1 MERRSKRAEAAVV
14 AAAAG
19 ALLLAGCAGKT
30 AGGNNGHDATLR
42 MTVTAKNGVTVYE
55 KPAEQA
61 GGGNP
66 EVAGTIAAGKE
77 VVADCV
83 FLGETPGSNRVHLT
97 APLEG
102 YVRPVGLSNDFD
114 QIGRKL
120 PDC

>member
-1 MERRSKRAEAAVV
+1 MERYSRRAEAAVV

-66 EVAGTIAAGKE
+66 EIAGTVAAGKE
-77 VVADCV
+77 VVANCV
-83 FLGETPGSNRVHLT
+83 FLGETPDSKRVHLT
-97 APLEG
+97 SPLDG
-102 YVRPVGLSNDFD
+102 YVRPGGLSINFD
-114 QIGRKL
+114 EINEKL
-120 PDC
+120 PGC